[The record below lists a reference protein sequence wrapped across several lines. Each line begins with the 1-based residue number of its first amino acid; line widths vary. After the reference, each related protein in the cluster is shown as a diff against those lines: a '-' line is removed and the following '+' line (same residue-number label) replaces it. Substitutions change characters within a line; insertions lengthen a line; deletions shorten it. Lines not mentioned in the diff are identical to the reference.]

1 MSRHGL
7 VRHSGDMEEA
17 VDRPHARNLVMRRM
31 RGPLAAAALAMTI
44 AATGYVVIEGWSWDD
59 AFYMSMITMGQVG
72 YGEVN
77 PLSDAGRY
85 WTMAVIVAGFA
96 VFVYSAASLTAL
108 FVSGDV
114 AAALRERRRSKV
126 RDHLKDHV
134 VIIGFGR
141 VGRASADAALR
152 AGRAVVVIDSAEAL
166 ERAVDLAGAVFLQG
180 DARDATV
187 LRAAGVPRA
196 AALITSL
203 DDPSNAVV
211 ALTARSIAPTLRIV
225 ARVTD
230 ANWSDR
236 LMRAGA
242 SHVVPVYESVGAG
255 MAATA
260 LDAAVLGVLAVP
272 GTDMR
277 VEELE
282 VGAGSRAEGMDLRG
296 LMDAAPDVHIL
307 GLRHGEEMRRW
318 HEADGQL
325 AAGDMLVVLGAAT
338 GLASL
343 TSLMRHGSAEA
354 AS

>member
-1 MSRHGL
+1 
-7 VRHSGDMEEA
+7 MEEA
-17 VDRPHARNLVMRRM
+17 VDRPHARTLVIRRL
-31 RGPLAAAALAMTI
+31 RGPIVAAVVAMGI
-44 AATGYVVIEGWSWDD
+44 ASTGYVVIEGWSWDD
-59 AFYMSMITMGQVG
+59 AVYMSMITMGQVG
-72 YGEVN
+72 YGEVH
-77 PLSDAGRY
+77 PLNDAGRY
-85 WTMAVIVAGFA
+85 WTMAVILAGFA

-126 RDHLKDHV
+126 REHLKDHV
-134 VIIGFGR
+134 VIVGFGR

-152 AGRAVVVIDSAEAL
+152 AGRSVVVIDTTEDLAD
-166 ERAVDLAGAVFLQG
+166 AVDQTGAVFLEG

-187 LRAAGVPRA
+187 LRAAGVTRA

-211 ALTARSIAPTLRIV
+211 ALTARSIAPALRIV

-260 LDAAVLGVLAVP
+260 LDAAVLGVLTVP

-277 VEELE
+277 VEEVE
-282 VGAGSRAEGMDLRG
+282 VGKGSQAEGMDLRG

-307 GLRHGEEMRRW
+307 GLRQGDQVRRW
-318 HEADGQL
+318 HETEGEL
-325 AAGDMLVVLGAAT
+325 AAGDMLVVLGAAG
-338 GLASL
+338 GLGRL
-343 TSLMRHGSAEA
+343 TSLLRHDTTDPA
-354 AS
+354 